1 VKDSPTHS
9 IVNAMTI
16 DVEDYF
22 HANALS
28 SAAPV
33 SSWPSHESRV
43 VRNNE
48 RLLEMFA
55 EAGVTATFF
64 VLGWVAERYPEI
76 VRRIR
81 DANHELASHGYGH
94 QLIYSLTPEQFR
106 EDVRR
111 AKAILEDQGGV
122 AVAGYRAPSYS
133 ITKRSLWALDV
144 LLEEGYTYDASIFPI
159 RHDTYGIPDAPRH
172 PYVMTR
178 TSGELVEAPPSTVRL
193 LGRNLPMAGGGYF
206 RLLPYGWTRWG
217 IARVNRVERKAAI
230 FYLHPWEIDPDQPR
244 LPVGRLSRFRH
255 YRNLDQT
262 EDRLRRLLRQFSFAP
277 LAEVLQRPFPDHS

>member
-1 VKDSPTHS
+1 VEDSPTT

-28 SAAPV
+28 AAAPA
-33 SSWPSHESRV
+33 SSWPSLESRV

-55 EAGVTATFF
+55 EAGITATFF
-64 VLGWVAERYPEI
+64 VLGWVAERYPSI
-76 VRRIR
+76 VRKIR
-81 DANHELASHGYGH
+81 EGNHELASHGYGH

-111 AKAILEDQGGV
+111 AKDLLEDQGGV

-133 ITKRSLWALDV
+133 ITKQSLWALDV
-144 LLEEGYTYDASIFPI
+144 LREEGYTYDASIFPI

-178 TSGELVEAPPSTVRL
+178 AAGELVEAPPSTVRL

-217 IARVNRVERKAAI
+217 IGRVNRVERKAAI
-230 FYLHPWEIDPDQPR
+230 FYLHPWEIDPEQPR
-244 LPVGRLSRFRH
+244 MSVGRLSRFRH

-262 EDRLRRLLRQFSFAP
+262 EARLRLLLRQFSFAP
-277 LAEVLQRPFPDHS
+277 LAQILQPPFPNHS

>member
-1 VKDSPTHS
+1 
-9 IVNAMTI
+9 MTI

-28 SAAPV
+28 AAAPV
-33 SSWPSHESRV
+33 SSWSSLESRV

-55 EAGVTATFF
+55 EAGITATFF
-64 VLGWVAERYPEI
+64 VLGWVAERYPSI
-76 VRRIR
+76 VRQIR
-81 DANHELASHGYGH
+81 EAKHELASHGYGH
-94 QLIYSLTPEQFR
+94 QLIYSLTPDQFR

-111 AKAILEDQGGV
+111 AKALLEDQGGV

-178 TSGELVEAPPSTVRL
+178 TGGELVEAPPSTVRL

-217 IARVNRVERKAAI
+217 IGRVNRVERKAAI

-244 LPVGRLSRFRH
+244 LSVGRLSRFRH

-277 LAEVLQRPFPDHS
+277 LAQVLQQPFPDHS